1 MARRSSV
8 WQFYEQL
15 SQKAGMAHEHTIR
28 YAWHVGN
35 MLGDAVP
42 EEEVEAACEEL
53 SPEYR
58 ELSQRVLKDPSY

>member
-1 MARRSSV
+1 
-8 WQFYEQL
+8 
-15 SQKAGMAHEHTIR
+15 
-28 YAWHVGN
+28 

-58 ELSQRVLKDPSY
+58 SYRSECLQTPAINGSFECRPDSLDPYDSLVPEKG